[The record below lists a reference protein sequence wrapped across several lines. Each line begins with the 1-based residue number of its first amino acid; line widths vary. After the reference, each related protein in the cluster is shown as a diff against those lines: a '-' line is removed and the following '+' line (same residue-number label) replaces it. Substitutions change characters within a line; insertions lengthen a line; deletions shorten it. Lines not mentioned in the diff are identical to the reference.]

1 MTEIILYY
9 IAIVCNMNTY
19 SKESLPHSIPL
30 SHSGVPFC
38 CVCRVCST
46 AWDGA
51 RWLCALVRCLQKLH
65 HEELQK
71 SGCQRSAT
79 GKANDVPFTAKP
91 NAGSQETIEVK
102 CLRASMSS
110 SALKQLE
117 LEKNWKRKFYND
129 SNNKKQV
136 QQVDHLE
143 CWQRL
148 HLPSC
153 LSGNWSVTNVF
164 LTFASS
170 Q

>member
-19 SKESLPHSIPL
+19 NARHFQHSIPL
-30 SHSGVPFC
+30 SHSGVPGMPVC
-38 CVCRVCST
+38 CVCVKTRVCST

-117 LEKNWKRKFYND
+117 LEKTEKESFTMIQIIKNKF
-129 SNNKKQV
+129 NK
-136 QQVDHLE
+136 LII
-143 CWQRL
+143 
-148 HLPSC
+148 
-153 LSGNWSVTNVF
+153 LSVGRGF
-164 LTFASS
+164 ICQAA
-170 Q
+170 

>member
-1 MTEIILYY
+1 
-9 IAIVCNMNTY
+9 MNTY
-19 SKESLPHSIPL
+19 YARKPSNTRSRYSQ
-30 SHSGVPFC
+30 SGVPGMPFC
-38 CVCRVCST
+38 CVCCVCRRVCSRT

-51 RWLCALVRCLQKLH
+51 RWLCALVRCRQKRH

-79 GKANDVPFTAKP
+79 GKANDAPFTAKP

-102 CLRASMSS
+102 CLNRRVGRIRALQKLFSLKKLKKKVFSMI
-110 SALKQLE
+110 QI
-117 LEKNWKRKFYND
+117 Y
-129 SNNKKQV
+129 SNNKTNEI
-136 QQVDHLE
+136 DHLE

>member
-9 IAIVCNMNTY
+9 IAIVCNMNNKQQDISNTRSRY
-19 SKESLPHSIPL
+19 
-30 SHSGVPFC
+30 SHSGVPGMPFC
-38 CVCRVCST
+38 CVCVKTRVCKT

-51 RWLCALVRCLQKLH
+51 RWLCALVRCRQKLH

-110 SALKQLE
+110 SGVKNNLSLKKL
-117 LEKNWKRKFYND
+117 
-129 SNNKKQV
+129 KKKVLQ
-136 QQVDHLE
+136 
-143 CWQRL
+143 
-148 HLPSC
+148 
-153 LSGNWSVTNVF
+153 
-164 LTFASS
+164 
-170 Q
+170 